1 MSVARSLRYSCP
13 PSESI
18 TLEDLK
24 NFLNDAIVLE
34 FEDGLVPHVT
44 IQGGSDTSKVGR
56 KFFRSSRVIDSEGG
70 QLYLRERATL
80 MFFSFSFVTSRNG

>member
-1 MSVARSLRYSCP
+1 MSVERTLRYSCP

-24 NFLNDAIVLE
+24 NFLYDATVLD

-44 IQGGSDTSKVGR
+44 IPGGSDTSKVGR
-56 KFFRSSRVIDSEGG
+56 IRSIVIEGVIEDV
-70 QLYLRERATL
+70 LD
-80 MFFSFSFVTSRNG
+80 